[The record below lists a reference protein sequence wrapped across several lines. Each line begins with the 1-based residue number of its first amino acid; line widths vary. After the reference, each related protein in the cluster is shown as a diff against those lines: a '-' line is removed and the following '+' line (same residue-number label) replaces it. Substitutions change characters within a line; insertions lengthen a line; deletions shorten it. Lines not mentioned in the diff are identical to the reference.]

1 MQTYFDLFNQLTTT
15 QKDYQVEDSESGFI
29 IKLNLAGFSKK
40 NISIDFVDSHLVIE
54 ASQGTLEEHFSKKF
68 LVKNYHKIDIESI
81 SAELKLGVLYV
92 TLPKKDSAKT
102 KITVK

>member
-1 MQTYFDLFNQLTTT
+1 MQTYFDLFNQFTT
-15 QKDYQVEDSESGFI
+15 KDYKVDETESGYSLN
-29 IKLNLAGFSKK
+29 LNLAGFSKK

-54 ASQGTLEEHFSKKF
+54 ASQGTLEESFYKKF

-81 SAELKLGVLYV
+81 SAELKLGVLSV
-92 TLPKKDSAKT
+92 VLPKKDSAKT